1 MGTYGLIGKNID
13 YSFSKSFFNKKFEKE
28 NLNHTYVNF
37 DIKVIDEFPLI
48 FSKSNDV
55 LGLNVT
61 TPYKEIIIP
70 FLDKLDN
77 DAYKIGAVNTIK
89 IENGKLIGYNTDH
102 YGFSK
107 SIIPY
112 INEKQLSALIIGTGG
127 ASKAIYFA
135 LSKFNIKA
143 QFVSRKPKNTQH
155 LNYKDLTSNII
166 KENLIIINCSP
177 VGTYPNIDQHPLI
190 PYEHINNK
198 HILFDLIYNPI
209 QTAFLKKGSKMNAKT
224 INGLEMLKIQAE
236 KSWEIW
242 NN

>member
-13 YSFSKSFFNKKFEKE
+13 YSFSKRFFKKKFENE
-28 NLNHTYVNF
+28 NLNHKYINF
-37 DIKVIDEFPLI
+37 DIKEIDELPLI
-48 FSKSNDV
+48 FSKTKDL

-61 TPYKEIIIP
+61 VPYKETIIP
-70 FLDKLDN
+70 FLDELHN

-89 IENGKLIGYNTDH
+89 IKNGKLIGYNTDH

-107 SIIPY
+107 SIIPH
-112 INEKQLSALIIGTGG
+112 INKKHRSALIIGTGG

-135 LSKFNIKA
+135 LNKLNIKA
-143 QFVSRKPKNTQH
+143 KFISRKPKNIQY
-155 LNYKDLTSNII
+155 LSYSDLTSNII

-177 VGTYPNIDQHPLI
+177 VGTYPNIDKYPLI
-190 PYEHINNK
+190 PYELLNNN
-198 HILFDLIYNPI
+198 HLLFDLIYNPI
-209 QTAFLKKGSKMNAKT
+209 QTTFLKKGAKMDAKT

-242 NN
+242 NK